1 MIKFAEYVVTW
12 IIFMALIAAITL
24 IVPKLAKRIDK
35 WLEQKKQNAVK
46 ESAEAD
52 SCEYDVNADK

>member
-52 SCEYDVNADK
+52 SCEHDVNADK